1 MTISINNVELR
12 KTTGSAP
19 VSNARGKGV
28 ESELRDSPSSAG
40 DVQVS
45 DSARRMADLEA
56 RVASS
61 TGYDEARVE
70 AIRLAIERGEY
81 KVDAKQI
88 ADQLMKLDWDIAK
101 VSGRLR

>member
-12 KTTGSAP
+12 TTTGSAP

-28 ESELRDSPSSAG
+28 ESDLRDSPSG
-40 DVQVS
+40 FKDVQVS

-56 RVASS
+56 RVEKSS
-61 TGYDEARVE
+61 GFDQAKVE
-70 AIRLAIERGEY
+70 AIRLAIERGDY
-81 KVDAKQI
+81 KVDSKQI
-88 ADQLMKLDWDIAK
+88 ADQLMKLDWEIAK

>member
-1 MTISINNVELR
+1 
-12 KTTGSAP
+12 
-19 VSNARGKGV
+19 
-28 ESELRDSPSSAG
+28 
-40 DVQVS
+40 
-45 DSARRMADLEA
+45 
-56 RVASS
+56 VASS